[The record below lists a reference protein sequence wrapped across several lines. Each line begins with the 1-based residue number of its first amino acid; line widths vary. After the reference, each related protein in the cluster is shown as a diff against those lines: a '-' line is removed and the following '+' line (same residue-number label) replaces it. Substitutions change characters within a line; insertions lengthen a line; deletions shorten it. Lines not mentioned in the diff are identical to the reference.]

1 MYQQIT
7 IRHEDFDV
15 GAEWQGLRARLGGS
29 AGAMA
34 AFCGVVRDQ
43 FGADAIDTL
52 ELEHYPGMTERSI
65 ERILA
70 DAGSRWTLD
79 ACVVIHR
86 VGPLRPADQI
96 VLVMIAAR
104 HRGEALAACQFVI
117 DLLKTDAVFWKRER
131 SQSRTRWVDSS
142 QADHERAAEWT
153 ALDRAGAKRKPSS

>member
-1 MYQQIT
+1 MYRQIS
-7 IRHEDFDV
+7 IRQEDFDI
-15 GAEWQGLRARLGGS
+15 GAEWQALRTRLGGS

-43 FGADAIDTL
+43 FGAEAIETL

-65 ERILA
+65 EQILA
-70 DAGSRWTLD
+70 EAESRWTLD
-79 ACVVIHR
+79 AGVVIHR
-86 VGPLRPADQI
+86 IGLLRAADQI

-131 SQSRTRWVDSS
+131 SETRTRWVDSTRT
-142 QADHERAAEWT
+142 DHQRAAEW
-153 ALDRAGAKRKPSS
+153 AMPDASRRR

>member
-1 MYQQIT
+1 MYRQIS
-7 IRHEDFDV
+7 IRHEDFDI
-15 GAEWQGLRARLGGS
+15 GAEWQALRACLGGS

-43 FGADAIDTL
+43 FGADAIETL

-70 DAGSRWTLD
+70 EAESRWTLD
-79 ACVVIHR
+79 AGVVIHR
-86 VGPLRPADQI
+86 IGLLRPADQI

-131 SQSRTRWVDSS
+131 SPTRARWVDSTRT
-142 QADHERAAEWT
+142 DHERAAEW
-153 ALDRAGAKRKPSS
+153 AAPDASRRR